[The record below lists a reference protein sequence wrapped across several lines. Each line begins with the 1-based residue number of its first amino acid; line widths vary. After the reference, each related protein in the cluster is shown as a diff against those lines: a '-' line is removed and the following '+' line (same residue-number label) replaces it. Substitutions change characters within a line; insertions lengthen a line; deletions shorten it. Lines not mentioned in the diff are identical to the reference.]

1 MNLKAA
7 IHGACLLE
15 VTARKPGNV
24 HPLASFHDCDWQT
37 FADSAEAIAPVLA
50 AADRLGVGA
59 AILDAVRTTQER
71 VGRNTNLGMILLLA
85 PLAAAASRE
94 GDLRSSV
101 KDVLASLTPTDAEL
115 VYEAIRLSRPGGLG
129 AAAQEDVASAPTVGL
144 VEAMRL
150 AADRDDVA
158 KQYVNSF
165 EGVFQLTTAFDAQ
178 NLEML
183 ERQIIA
189 AHVTRIAE
197 ASDSLI
203 ARKCGAE
210 TAREASE
217 RARDAVRKGLSET
230 EAGRKSLEAFDA
242 WLRADGNRRNP
253 GTTADL
259 IAAALF
265 VAIALRRIPL
275 FSVQP
280 IEDHASF
287 CRVGLGPPHAC

>member
-1 MNLKAA
+1 LNLQSA
-7 IHGACLLE
+7 IHTACLLE

-37 FADSAEAIAPVLA
+37 FADSAEAIAPMIA
-50 AADRLGVGA
+50 ETHRLGVGA
-59 AILDAVRTTQER
+59 AILAAARATQER

-94 GDLRSSV
+94 SDLREALQ
-101 KDVLASLTPTDAEL
+101 DTLASLTQTDAEL

-129 AAAQEDVASAPTVGL
+129 TAAQEDVANAPTVGL

-158 KQYVNSF
+158 KQYVNGF
-165 EGVFQLTTAFDAQ
+165 DDVFRLATAFTAHDLAS
-178 NLEML
+178 L
-183 ERQIIA
+183 ERQIIV

-197 ASDSLI
+197 ASDTLI

-210 TAREASE
+210 VAREASSMAQE
-217 RARDAVRKGLSET
+217 ALQRGLLET
-230 EAGRKSLEAFDA
+230 EEGRNALHAFDA

-253 GTTADL
+253 GTTADV

-265 VAIALRRIPL
+265 VALLRRQIPL
-275 FSVQP
+275 MDSSAIDTFSRSRG
-280 IEDHASF
+280 E
-287 CRVGLGPPHAC
+287 VGQAPA

>member
-7 IHGACLLE
+7 IHSACLLE

-24 HPLASFHDCDWQT
+24 HPLESFHDCDWQT

-50 AADRLGVGA
+50 AAGQLGVGA
-59 AILDAVRTTQER
+59 AILDAVRATQGR

-85 PLAAAASRE
+85 PLVAAAARE

-101 KDVLASLTPTDAEL
+101 KDVLASLTQSDAAL
-115 VYEAIRLSRPGGLG
+115 VYEAIRLSKPGGLG
-129 AAAQEDVASAPTVGL
+129 TAAQEDVANAPTVSL

-158 KQYVNSF
+158 KQYVNGF
-165 EGVFQLTTAFDAQ
+165 EDVFQLATAFDAHD
-178 NLEML
+178 LETL

-203 ARKCGAE
+203 ARKCDAE

-217 RARDAVRKGLSET
+217 MAHDAVRKGLLET
-230 EAGRKSLEAFDA
+230 EAGRTSLQVFDA

-265 VAIALRRIPL
+265 VAIREGRVPWFGTFQIFTFAGGLRRR
-275 FSVQP
+275 ST
-280 IEDHASF
+280 
-287 CRVGLGPPHAC
+287 R